1 MIINN
6 LCLIIVYLCQI
17 ESLRVV
23 DEETANALNLKP
35 GQKLCPQCYKSTHG
49 KVDEIETNMVDSD
62 QEYLPAETSFDSL
75 EKAAHSLG
83 CLPVKSSVGKRD
95 RISYGK
101 RKVSQLHAA
110 VKAKCTH
117 ALDLQTE
124 VFESTTDDCSA
135 RSCQDINHL
144 ISLLKEKVMQ
154 ATRQD
159 KIKLLT
165 LAPQSWTCQ
174 RTMQE
179 FGVAEHMV
187 KRARQLKKE
196 KGILVDPDPK

>member
-49 KVDEIETNMVDSD
+49 KVDEIETNMVDSN

-83 CLPVKSSVGKRD
+83 CLPVKSSVGK
-95 RISYGK
+95 
-101 RKVSQLHAA
+101 
-110 VKAKCTH
+110 
-117 ALDLQTE
+117 
-124 VFESTTDDCSA
+124 
-135 RSCQDINHL
+135 
-144 ISLLKEKVMQ
+144 
-154 ATRQD
+154 
-159 KIKLLT
+159 
-165 LAPQSWTCQ
+165 
-174 RTMQE
+174 
-179 FGVAEHMV
+179 
-187 KRARQLKKE
+187 
-196 KGILVDPDPK
+196 